1 MPQLSADTN
10 YFLHQW
16 RDGDEQARNQLIQH
30 ACGRLL
36 CLTRKMLRSFPAVRA
51 AEQTDDVSQNAAIR
65 IHRAL
70 SEVKP
75 ESSRHFWNLAAKHI
89 RWELLALASRC
100 QQQAQYLIGDGGNG
114 DVALQNHTDGES
126 EPSSL
131 SEWTDFH
138 ETVQGLPEEER
149 EVFNLLWYNGLS
161 QADVAVA
168 LDTSLRTVKR
178 RWQIARRNF
187 AEDAMGNRLNRG
199 KE

>member
-1 MPQLSADTN
+1 MPQPSANTTF
-10 YFLHQW
+10 FLHQW

-89 RWELLALASRC
+89 RWELLALASQC
-100 QQQAQYLIGDGGNG
+100 QRQAQYLICDNGNDGP
-114 DVALQNHTDGES
+114 ALQNHTDGDS

-138 ETVQGLPEEER
+138 ETVQGLPEKER
-149 EVFNLLWYNGLS
+149 EVFGLIWYDGLS
-161 QADVAVA
+161 QADVAIA
-168 LDTSLRTVKR
+168 LDTSMRTVRR
-178 RWQIARRNF
+178 RWQSARHH
-187 AEDAMGNRLNRG
+187 LSKVLCG
-199 KE
+199 KCLK